1 MPEFEED
8 PNAFKLKGFP
18 VHEGTEDHDDAIEE
32 YNSSLPFMDMVA
44 QGMDMFKQGKEVAG
58 QVQSFFNTDK
68 KGGTP
73 SPDETAQKPIG
84 LDGV

>member
-18 VHEGTEDHDDAIEE
+18 VHEGTEYHNEALEDTSPNHFDV
-32 YNSSLPFMDMVA
+32 SSVMGMVE
-44 QGMDMFKQGKEVAG
+44 KGKEIAG

-73 SPDETAQKPIG
+73 SPDETAKKPIG